1 MRSVWDEDLS
11 GAVCAADSAMN
22 PASSVHQ
29 PVLLEPTV
37 HFLNPRPGGL
47 IVDGTVGSG
56 GHSVA
61 LLPRLLP
68 DGRLIAIDRDPAALA
83 LARQRLSEFA
93 PMVTFIR
100 GDFRDLRQHLARIGQ
115 SGVDGLLV
123 DLGMSSLQVDA
134 AERGFSFLKEGP
146 LDMRMDPDQQTTA
159 ETLVNRL
166 TADELTTLFGT
177 LGEERFSRRIAHRIV
192 QERRT
197 QPITTTA
204 QLARLVTSAVPPG
217 ARHGRLHPAT
227 RVFQALRMAVND
239 ELGALDALLADLHEL
254 LNPGGRAVIISF
266 HSLEDRRVKHAF
278 AQSMRDG
285 LWTVLTKKPVGPTDE
300 EVDQNPRARSAKLR
314 AIERTHTSGGVP

>member
-1 MRSVWDEDLS
+1 MQSVVWDD
-11 GAVCAADSAMN
+11 DSCGTACTAHRTMN
-22 PASSVHQ
+22 PASVWHQ

-37 HFLNPRPGGL
+37 QFLNPRPGGL

-56 GHSVA
+56 GHSAA

-68 DGRLIAIDRDPAALA
+68 DGRLIAIDRDPTALA
-83 LARQRLSEFA
+83 LAEQRLSEFA
-93 PMVTFIR
+93 PMITFLR
-100 GDFRDLRQHLARIGQ
+100 GDFRDLRQHLARIGR

-134 AERGFSFLKEGP
+134 PERGFSFLKEGP

-159 ETLVNRL
+159 ETLVHRL
-166 TADELTTLFGT
+166 SADELTTLFGT

-197 QPITTTA
+197 HPITTTT

-254 LNPGGRAVIISF
+254 LNPGGRAAIISF

-278 AQSMRDG
+278 VQGMRDE
-285 LWTVLTKKPVGPTDE
+285 LWTVLTKKPVGPTDDE
-300 EVDQNPRARSAKLR
+300 MDRNPRARSAKLR
-314 AIERTHTSGGVP
+314 AVERLA